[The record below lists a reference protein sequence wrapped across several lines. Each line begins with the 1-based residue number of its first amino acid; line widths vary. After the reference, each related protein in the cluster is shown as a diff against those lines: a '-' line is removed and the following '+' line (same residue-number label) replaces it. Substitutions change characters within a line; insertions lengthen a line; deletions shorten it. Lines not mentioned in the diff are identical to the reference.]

1 MESSELNLIHESDL
15 QGDEMSEK
23 RSEILQNELT
33 QLQKELQDLQNQQ
46 AKKSASGKKDT
57 DLEAK
62 IASKKRE
69 ISSLQ

>member
-1 MESSELNLIHESDL
+1 MESSELTLLNASDL
-15 QGDEMSEK
+15 QGEEMSEK
-23 RSEILQNELT
+23 RSEILQYELT
-33 QLQKELQDLQNQQ
+33 QLQKELQDLQNEQT
-46 AKKSASGKKDT
+46 KKSASGKKDT

>member
-1 MESSELNLIHESDL
+1 VESSELTLLNASDL
-15 QGDEMSEK
+15 QGEEMSEK
-23 RSEILQNELT
+23 RSEILQYELT
-33 QLQKELQDLQNQQ
+33 QLQKELQDLQNEQT
-46 AKKSASGKKDT
+46 KKSASGKKDT

>member
-1 MESSELNLIHESDL
+1 MESSELTLLSASDL
-15 QGDEMSEK
+15 QGEEMSEK

-33 QLQKELQDLQNQQ
+33 QLQKELQDLQNEQ

-62 IASKKRE
+62 IASKKAE
-69 ISSLQ
+69 ITRLQ